1 MVNVPLPGA
10 DGAYVR
16 LRTQP
21 LPALTD
27 AQLRAP
33 GPLQPA
39 GSVARLPEIPNPDI
53 ALPSLEVNVMLSVC
67 LAPTV
72 TDIVPETEAVA
83 ITVSLLPVGPLPL
96 LIGSPGGLFPPVPTT
111 PPLVSIVPRLL
122 L

>member
-1 MVNVPLPGA
+1 M
-10 DGAYVR
+10 R
-16 LRTQP
+16 FRTQP

-27 AQLRAP
+27 AQAKVP

-53 ALPSLEVNVMLSVC
+53 GLPSLEVNVMLSVC

-72 TDIVPETEAVA
+72 TDMVPATEAVA

-96 LIGSPGGLFPPVPTT
+96 LMGSPGGLLPPVPTT
-111 PPLVSIVPRLL
+111 PLLLSIVPRLL

>member
-1 MVNVPLPGA
+1 M
-10 DGAYVR
+10 R
-16 LRTQP
+16 FRTQP

-27 AQLRAP
+27 AQLKVP

-39 GSVARLPEIPNPDI
+39 GSVARLPDTPNPDI

-72 TDIVPETEAVA
+72 TDMVPATDAVA
-83 ITVSLLPVGPLPL
+83 ITASLLPVGPLPL
-96 LIGSPGGLFPPVPTT
+96 LMGSPGGLLPPVPTT
-111 PPLVSIVPRLL
+111 PLLLSIVPRLL